1 VPIFAHQFYYS
12 LSYSKLRIPIEAQ
25 RFPQNQTL
33 KLMKNLL
40 IAFIIVATFGACS
53 SIKIKSDRDGDVDF
67 GQFSTLSY
75 YGWQDG
81 SDKILNQFDKQ
92 RIEESFAKEFKKR
105 GVSVVEK
112 NGDIIVSLYIV
123 VDRKTGTTAYTNHY
137 GGGGPYGYGGF
148 GYGAGWGWGMGY
160 STTSYQEYDYLV
172 GTLVCDVFDYKGKN
186 LIWQGVVSG
195 EIDDNPKTRERNI
208 PRVIKELMKR
218 YPVKPIKA

>member
-1 VPIFAHQFYYS
+1 
-12 LSYSKLRIPIEAQ
+12 
-25 RFPQNQTL
+25 
-33 KLMKNLL
+33 MKNLL

-148 GYGAGWGWGMGY
+148 GYGAGWGWGMG
-160 STTSYQEYDYLV
+160 
-172 GTLVCDVFDYKGKN
+172 
-186 LIWQGVVSG
+186 
-195 EIDDNPKTRERNI
+195 
-208 PRVIKELMKR
+208 
-218 YPVKPIKA
+218 